1 LKNTLSY
8 ISLFSGGGLGCFG
21 LQNQGF
27 ECIASSELLP
37 RRMEVQKANNLVQN
51 PNGYILGDITN
62 SESQTKLYDVV
73 KDWKEQSGNQDITL
87 VVATPPCQGM
97 SVANHKKKD
106 EISRNSLV
114 VESISIIKEIG
125 PKFFLLENVRS
136 FLKTECTD
144 LDGARKTIG
153 EAIEINL
160 AAKYSITSRIINFKD
175 FGADSSRTRTLV
187 IGVRRDVTDVSPL
200 LLFPDKKVPLTLAEL
215 IGDLPP
221 LKTMGEVDKNDIYHS
236 FKPYESRMR
245 AWIQNLKPGES
256 AFQNQSESLRPNRL
270 VDGVKKA
277 NKEGNGDK
285 YKRNYWDKVAPCVHT
300 RNDILAS
307 QSTIHPVDDRVF
319 SIRELSRMMGLS
331 PDFKWS
337 TFNLDEL
344 NSLPI
349 DDKRHYLAQ
358 HEMNIRQ
365 CLGEGVPAQIFGSI
379 GLKIA
384 EHLAGVGSSSHI
396 ARHLAEFEKS
406 NPNRDENSAF
416 LTRLDI
422 ASVLVNS
429 LPELKSKKTIRILE
443 PSVGAGSF
451 IPLIA
456 AKYLDRNVEL
466 DVLDIDPLSLESAR
480 KLSSELGLEPNIKI
494 RFMQADFLSFNPE
507 NRYDIIVGNPPFG
520 KGIGSSSTSWTSKF
534 ECKDLFAK
542 FLEHSLRLASHVSLI
557 VPKTLLSGPEHSMIR
572 KYISSLSIKAI
583 HDFGE
588 KAFGNI
594 KIETI
599 GLSVE
604 IENSGS
610 EQLKS
615 ISYPLGTFR
624 FLNQQYICDKAFPT
638 WLIYRN
644 DFFDEVAARLDFGL
658 FQVVRDREISSKHL
672 DDKGSFKVIRASN
685 IPRNGHPVAQPL
697 FLKSDVLPQAAK
709 SYLGIQGAL
718 VAPNLSYYPRA
729 AKLENGQVV
738 DGSAA
743 VLLPL
748 RKFGRRDISFFSSD
762 VFFYFYRICRNYSTR
777 SLNID
782 KLSVFYWGLP
792 RSKNELKYDSAFI
805 ATSKMIYEQP
815 SSLVTLQFN
824 KSSSR

>member
-1 LKNTLSY
+1 MKNTLGY

-37 RRMEVQKANNLVQN
+37 RRMEVQKANHLVEN

-62 SESQTKLYDVV
+62 TDSQAKLYSVV
-73 KDWKEQSGNQDITL
+73 KAWKEKTSNQDVTL

-97 SVANHKKKD
+97 SVANHKKKN

-144 LDGARKTIG
+144 LDGTRKTIG
-153 EAIEINL
+153 DAIEINL
-160 AAKYSITSRIINFKD
+160 SANYSIASRIINFKD
-175 FGADSSRTRTLV
+175 FGANSSRTRTLV
-187 IGVRRDVTDVSPL
+187 IGVRRDMTDVSPL
-200 LLFPDKKVPLTLAEL
+200 LLFPDKNIPLSLAEL
-215 IGDLPP
+215 ISDLPS
-221 LKTMGEVDKNDIYHS
+221 LNTMGEVDPSDIYHS

-256 AFQNQSESLRPNRL
+256 AFENKTEALRPNRV
-270 VDGVKKA
+270 VDGITIA

-285 YKRNYWDKVAPCVHT
+285 YKRNHWDKVAPCVHT

-319 SIRELSRMMGLS
+319 SIRELSRMMGLTT
-331 PDFKWS
+331 DFKWS
-337 TFNLDEL
+337 TFGLDEL
-344 NSLPI
+344 NNLPLE
-349 DDKRHYLAQ
+349 DKRQYLAQ

-365 CLGEGVPAQIFGSI
+365 CLGEGVPAQITGAI
-379 GLKIA
+379 GKKIA
-384 EHLAGVGSSSHI
+384 DYVAGVGSSRDI
-396 ARHLAEFEKS
+396 ARHLADFEKS
-406 NPNRDENSAF
+406 NPSRDENSAF

-422 ASVLVNS
+422 SSVLVNS
-429 LPELKSKKTIRILE
+429 MPELRSKKTIRILE

-466 DVLDIDPLSLESAR
+466 DVLDIDPLSLESAKR
-480 KLSSELGLEPNIKI
+480 LVSRLGLESNIKI
-494 RFMQADFLSFNPE
+494 RYIQADFLSFHPE
-507 NRYDIIVGNPPFG
+507 QKYDIIVGNPPFG
-520 KGIGSSSTSWTSKF
+520 KGIGSSGNGWKSNLG
-534 ECKDLFAK
+534 CKDLFAK
-542 FLEHSLRLASHVSLI
+542 FLEHSLRYSFHVAFI
-557 VPKTLLSGPEHSMIR
+557 VPKTLLSGPEHVLLR
-572 KYISSLSIKAI
+572 KYINSLSIKAL

-599 GLSVE
+599 GIA
-604 IENSGS
+604 IENEPPSSG
-610 EQLKS
+610 QLKS
-615 ISYPLGTFR
+615 VSYPLETFQY
-624 FLNQQYICDKAFPT
+624 LNQKYVCDDAFPT

-644 DFFDEVAARLDFGL
+644 EFFDEVVANLDLGL
-658 FQVVRDREISSKHL
+658 FQVIRDREISSKHL
-672 DDKGSFKVIRASN
+672 AENGSYKVIRASN

-697 FLKSDVLPQAAK
+697 FLNSTVLPQAAK
-709 SYLGIQGAL
+709 SYLGKQGAL

-729 AKLENGQVV
+729 AKLERGQIV

-748 RKFGRRDISFFSSD
+748 KKVGSRDVSFFSSE

-792 RSKNELKYDSAFI
+792 RNKKDLKYDSTFI
-805 ATSKMIYEQP
+805 ATSKLIFERP
-815 SSLVTLQFN
+815 RSLVELQ
-824 KSSSR
+824 ST